1 MSQEFKKSNLK
12 LFFIKLLGIS
22 ISVIIIINITYNLI
36 FADKFEKINKLLDG
50 NNKENAEQIKNKIR
64 NEIKKGLAKDK
75 ILNDEDKILLYNLY
89 HKLKEEFMEVEK
101 IK

>member
-64 NEIKKGLAKDK
+64 SEIKKGLAKDK